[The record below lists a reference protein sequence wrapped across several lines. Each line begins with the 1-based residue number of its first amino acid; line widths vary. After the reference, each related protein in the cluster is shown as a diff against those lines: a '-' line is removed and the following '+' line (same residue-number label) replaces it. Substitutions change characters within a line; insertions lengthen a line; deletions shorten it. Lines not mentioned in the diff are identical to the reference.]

1 MINTIFDNQLLGYD
15 NLFSN
20 FSSLCIEGKFPKKI
34 ILSGKKGIGKSNFSK
49 RFVNFLLTTDFL
61 QSNISL
67 SYDEFTKLPF
77 SLNRHLN
84 QNFYNIEVKEN
95 KKFIEVDQIRDL
107 ISFAQKKSFN
117 NLPRF
122 ILIDNADKL
131 NLNSSNSLLKILEEP
146 NDNMF
151 FILIHD
157 NQHKILETINSRC
170 INFNVYFSY
179 EKTLEIVNKILNLNI
194 CDYLNDDYLNSY
206 FSIGEILFL
215 YNYSQIINL
224 ELKKKDLKEFIN
236 YIIFEKKYKTDP
248 NVLSMTMR
256 LIEVLF
262 YKNFIQTKNIK
273 FYDLYKNYTYKFSNT
288 IKYNLDLE
296 IFFLDFKNVAL
307 NE

>member
-49 RFVNFLLTTDFL
+49 RFVNFLLTTDYL